1 MGNSLNRIGGHK
13 MMKMLMTYEDFLD
26 RVETLGFMA
35 LSPLLTGLPS
45 LGGETP
51 ENLWHTGLDTDPWRW
66 KDRAA
71 EEKRLAYGCILGG
84 HKGFVSQRM
93 YSTFYAAYHPSLSM
107 PERWENGIVSQR
119 TWQVWQLFE
128 EKGTLNISQIRQSL
142 GVSRKEGASSVD
154 NAIQQ
159 LQQEFYITVDGNDR
173 KISAKGEFY
182 GWPVNRYRRV
192 RDWTPAGWL
201 DISMDWSATQARELI
216 LDEGVAMSDGVTRQ
230 DLAKKLF
237 SK

>member
-1 MGNSLNRIGGHK
+1 MT
-13 MMKMLMTYEDFLD
+13 KMLMTYEDFLD
-26 RVETLGFMA
+26 RVETLGYMA
-35 LSPLLTGLPS
+35 LSPLLPGLPS
-45 LGGETP
+45 LSGETP

-84 HKGFVSQRM
+84 YKGFVSQRM
-93 YSTFYAAYHPSLSM
+93 YPIFYAAFHPLLSM
-107 PERWENGIVSQR
+107 PECWEAGTVNQR

-128 EKGTLNISQIRQSL
+128 EKSTLNISQIRQSL
-142 GVSRKEGASSVD
+142 GVSRNQGVGAVD

-159 LQQEFYITVDGNDR
+159 LQQEYYITIDGNDR
-173 KISAKGEFY
+173 KISAKGKFY
-182 GWPVNRYRRV
+182 GWPVNRYSRV

-201 DISMDWSATQARELI
+201 DSSRGWTAAEARELI
-216 LDEGVAMSDGVTRQ
+216 LDEGVAMSEGVIRQ

-237 SK
+237 

>member
-1 MGNSLNRIGGHK
+1 MTN
-13 MMKMLMTYEDFLD
+13 MLMTYEDFLE

-35 LSPLLTGLPS
+35 LSPLLPGLPS

-51 ENLWHTGLDTDPWRW
+51 ENFWHTGLDTDPWRW

-93 YSTFYAAYHPSLSM
+93 YPIFFAAYHPSLSM
-107 PERWENGIVSQR
+107 PERREAGNVNQR
-119 TWQVWQLFE
+119 TWQVWKLFE
-128 EKGTLNISQIRQSL
+128 ESSALNISQIRQSL
-142 GVSRKEGASSVD
+142 GVSRKQGASAVD

-159 LQQEFYITVDGNDR
+159 LQKEYYITMDGNDR

-192 RDWTPAGWL
+192 LDWAPAGWL
-201 DISMDWSATQARELI
+201 LSDSDCSVDQARKMI
-216 LDEGVAMSDGVTRQ
+216 LEEGLANTEGVKPQ
-230 DLAKKLF
+230 ELAKKLF
-237 SK
+237 AL

>member
-1 MGNSLNRIGGHK
+1 MSI
-13 MMKMLMTYEDFLD
+13 MLIKYEDFLD

-35 LSPLLTGLPS
+35 LSPLLPGFPS
-45 LGGETP
+45 LSGETP

-93 YSTFYAAYHPSLSM
+93 YPIFYAAFHPSLAM
-107 PERWENGIVSQR
+107 PERWENGTVNQR

-128 EKGTLNISQIRQSL
+128 ENGTLNISQVRQSL
-142 GVSRKEGASSVD
+142 GVSRKEGASAVD

-159 LQQEFYITVDGNDR
+159 LQKEFYITMDGNDR
-173 KISAKGEFY
+173 KISVKGEFY

-192 RDWTPAGWL
+192 MDWAPAGWL
-201 DISMDWSATQARELI
+201 DSSGSRSALDARELI
-216 LDEGVAMSDGVTRQ
+216 LDEGMAMSDGVTRQ

-237 SK
+237 